1 MIQFSN
7 CLAAV
12 VIDALSPPLP
22 LPPPLASDKT
32 FGNGKE
38 EKEEDDD
45 EEEVGRRWLALLPL
59 MTISHF
65 RSTLLV
71 SVLIVGLAYGARNV
85 IPYTYTGCMMQHF
98 LAFRDSPIIPLRRS
112 RFDLRE
118 AAPAVLP
125 SMHN

>member
-38 EKEEDDD
+38 EKEEEDDD
-45 EEEVGRRWLALLPL
+45 EEEVGRRWLALLPP
-59 MTISHF
+59 MRISHF
-65 RSTLLV
+65 RSSLLM
-71 SVLIVGLAYGARNV
+71 SVLTVGLSY
-85 IPYTYTGCMMQHF
+85 
-98 LAFRDSPIIPLRRS
+98 
-112 RFDLRE
+112 
-118 AAPAVLP
+118 
-125 SMHN
+125 